1 MDKTINV
8 LLVEDNPGDARLL
21 QMALADVDSAQFQ
34 FTHVRR
40 LGDIADCLR
49 DALYDVIL
57 LDLGLPDSTGLVT
70 LLVARY
76 LAPTVAIVV
85 LTGLDDESLAIQ
97 AVQNGAQDYLVKGQW
112 DARLLVRSILY
123 AIQRQRTAQE
133 IEASLAEK
141 EDLLS
146 QLQADLRNSQLRLS
160 EVRQHSN
167 APPSGTRT
175 KPEELI
181 MGYLQGHA
189 EGADMATLRG
199 VVKMGVHQTIQVI
212 GPLMD
217 AGKIRSSHPRFF
229 AVESTRQLKR

>member
-1 MDKTINV
+1 MDKPINV

-21 QMALADVDSAQFQ
+21 RMALSEADPARFQ
-34 FTHVRR
+34 LTHVQRIA
-40 LGDIADCLR
+40 DIADCLR

-57 LDLGLPDSTGLVT
+57 LDLGLPDSKGLVT

-76 LAPTVAIVV
+76 LAPTIAIVV

-123 AIQRQRTAQE
+123 AVQRQSAALE

-141 EDLLS
+141 EELLR
-146 QLQADLRNSQLRLS
+146 QIQAASPNSQSELS
-160 EVRQHSN
+160 DDVQRSN
-167 APPSGTRT
+167 VPPAGTKT
-175 KPEELI
+175 GPAELI
-181 MGYLQGHA
+181 MEYLQSHP
-189 EGADMATLRG
+189 EGADMATLRK
-199 VVKMGVHQTIQVI
+199 VVSLTVRGTILVI

-217 AGKIRSSHPRFF
+217 DRKIRSSHPLFF
-229 AVESTRQLKR
+229 YV